1 MNEYSLDNSYIDQ
14 RTNINVMKLQKNNTT
29 IEPDIQDETTLK
41 NVTFIDNNDA
51 FFQNKNLNFTSQ
63 FNNWSIN

>member
-1 MNEYSLDNSYIDQ
+1 
-14 RTNINVMKLQKNNTT
+14 MKLQKNNTT

>member
-1 MNEYSLDNSYIDQ
+1 LNEYSLDNSYIDQ